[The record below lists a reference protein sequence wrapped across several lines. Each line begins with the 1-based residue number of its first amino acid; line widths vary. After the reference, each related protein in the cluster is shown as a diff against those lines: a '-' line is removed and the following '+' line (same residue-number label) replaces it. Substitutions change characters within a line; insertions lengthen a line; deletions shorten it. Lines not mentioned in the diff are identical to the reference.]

1 MRSGRRNFKILSM
14 RTGGGRDCAA
24 LIAPLRLLNFKKQL
38 KIFIYNRRLKQGVL
52 MKKFYLKI
60 SLFTFITAFVVIPA
74 AAKSHLTSLIKLE
87 DFNNEEQRMLFKS
100 CDYGDGKYGSCNK
113 LVEIL
118 SKECDDDRRYLSC
131 ELNALL
137 LLTLNRDEKAINYL
151 VKSCDANLM
160 TSCLCLNW
168 EDLYFT
174 GNTDR
179 VLKSFK
185 KICSMDS
192 ESAHEYCGFYD
203 ELKICME
210 DKECNPRGKMK
221 EIYNKLYGEL
231 K

>member
-1 MRSGRRNFKILSM
+1 
-14 RTGGGRDCAA
+14 
-24 LIAPLRLLNFKKQL
+24 
-38 KIFIYNRRLKQGVL
+38 

-60 SLFTFITAFVVIPA
+60 LLFAFITAFVVIPA

-87 DFNNEEQRMLFKS
+87 DFNNEEQRTLFKS

-137 LLTLNRDEKAINYL
+137 LLTLNRDEEAINYL

-185 KICSMDS
+185 KYVVWIRNLHMSIADFTMNLKFVWKIK
-192 ESAHEYCGFYD
+192 SAIQE
-203 ELKICME
+203 EK
-210 DKECNPRGKMK
+210 
-221 EIYNKLYGEL
+221 
-231 K
+231 

>member
-1 MRSGRRNFKILSM
+1 
-14 RTGGGRDCAA
+14 
-24 LIAPLRLLNFKKQL
+24 
-38 KIFIYNRRLKQGVL
+38 

-60 SLFTFITAFVVIPA
+60 WLLAFIAAFAAIPVA
-74 AAKSHLTSLIKLE
+74 AQPPLVSLIELE
-87 DFNNEEQRMLFKS
+87 NFKNEEQRALLKS
-100 CDYGDGKYGSCNK
+100 CDYGEGKYSSCNK

-137 LLTLNRDEKAINYL
+137 LLTLNRDEEAINYL

>member
-1 MRSGRRNFKILSM
+1 M
-14 RTGGGRDCAA
+14 
-24 LIAPLRLLNFKKQL
+24 
-38 KIFIYNRRLKQGVL
+38 
-52 MKKFYLKI
+52 
-60 SLFTFITAFVVIPA
+60 FITAFAAIPA
-74 AAKSHLTSLIKLE
+74 AAQPPLVSLIELE
-87 DFNNEEQRMLFKS
+87 NFKNEEQRTLFKS

-137 LLTLNRDEKAINYL
+137 LLTLNRDEEAINYL

-185 KICSMDS
+185 KYVVWIRNLHMSIADFTMNLKFVWKIK
-192 ESAHEYCGFYD
+192 SAIQE
-203 ELKICME
+203 EK
-210 DKECNPRGKMK
+210 
-221 EIYNKLYGEL
+221 
-231 K
+231 

>member
-1 MRSGRRNFKILSM
+1 M
-14 RTGGGRDCAA
+14 
-24 LIAPLRLLNFKKQL
+24 
-38 KIFIYNRRLKQGVL
+38 
-52 MKKFYLKI
+52 
-60 SLFTFITAFVVIPA
+60 
-74 AAKSHLTSLIKLE
+74 
-87 DFNNEEQRMLFKS
+87 KS
-100 CDYGDGKYGSCNK
+100 CDYGEGKYSSCNK

-137 LLTLNRDEKAINYL
+137 LLTLNRDEEAINYL

-185 KICSMDS
+185 KYVVWIRNLHMSIADFTMNLKFVWKIK
-192 ESAHEYCGFYD
+192 SAIQE
-203 ELKICME
+203 EK
-210 DKECNPRGKMK
+210 
-221 EIYNKLYGEL
+221 
-231 K
+231 